1 MSSSTTPETS
11 AGGTEAF
18 DDATL
23 RQRLTPQQYHV
34 LREHGTE
41 RAGTSPLNY
50 EKRDGLFH
58 CAVCDSALFSSDT
71 KYESG
76 SGWPSF
82 FAPIEGAVEN
92 LVDTSHGMRRVEVLC
107 AKCKSHLGHVFP
119 DGPKPTGE
127 RYCMNG
133 VSLAFEP
140 AAG

>member
-1 MSSSTTPETS
+1 MTMSENVDTAAPVPDE
-11 AGGTEAF
+11 
-18 DDATL
+18 ATL

-58 CAVCDSALFSSDT
+58 CAVCDTPLFSSET

-82 FAPIEGAVEN
+82 FAPIEGATETTT
-92 LVDTSHGMRRVEVLC
+92 DTSHGMRRVEVHC

-133 VSLAFEP
+133 VSLAFQP
-140 AAG
+140 AGG

>member
-1 MSSSTTPETS
+1 MSDPSLDE
-11 AGGTEAF
+11 
-18 DDATL
+18 DTL

-58 CAVCDSALFSSDT
+58 CAACDAPLFSSAT

-82 FAPIEGAVEN
+82 FAPLPDATETIT
-92 LVDTSHGMRRVEVLC
+92 DTSHGMKRVEVHC
-107 AKCKSHLGHVFP
+107 ARCKSHLGHVFP
-119 DGPKPTGE
+119 DGPLPTGD

-133 VSLAFEP
+133 LSLAFQP
-140 AAG
+140 AGG

>member
-1 MSSSTTPETS
+1 MSSQPATQDPWRDRLSPE
-11 AGGTEAF
+11 
-18 DDATL
+18 
-23 RQRLTPQQYHV
+23 QYRV

-41 RAGTSPLNY
+41 RPGASPLNY

-58 CAVCDSALFSSDT
+58 CAACNNPLFRSDA

-82 FAPIEGAVEN
+82 FAPIEGAVETQEDHS
-92 LVDTSHGMRRVEVLC
+92 LFMRRIEVHC
-107 AKCKSHLGHVFP
+107 AQCHGHLGHLFP

-133 VSLAFEP
+133 VALDFVP
-140 AAG
+140 AGG